1 MINRILQAGVGEG
14 TSDIMTILITIIGTV
29 GAGGA
34 VKLVQL
40 ILQYRKEMKAAETAP
55 LDEYRE
61 SLKLRIESLEELVV
75 TLRLHIEELIKMYSE
90 KILVLSTEN
99 ATLVAKLE
107 AALEDLALLREEL
120 KNLTK
125 K

>member
-1 MINRILQAGVGEG
+1 
-14 TSDIMTILITIIGTV
+14 
-29 GAGGA
+29 
-34 VKLVQL
+34 
-40 ILQYRKEMKAAETAP
+40 
-55 LDEYRE
+55 
-61 SLKLRIESLEELVV
+61 
-75 TLRLHIEELIKMYSE
+75 MYSE

-107 AALEDLALLREEL
+107 AALEDLAVLREEL

>member
-40 ILQYRKEMKAAETAP
+40 ILQYRKEMRMP
-55 LDEYRE
+55 
-61 SLKLRIESLEELVV
+61 
-75 TLRLHIEELIKMYSE
+75 H
-90 KILVLSTEN
+90 
-99 ATLVAKLE
+99 
-107 AALEDLALLREEL
+107 
-120 KNLTK
+120 
-125 K
+125 